1 MGHDLDESFLYTC
14 RDFYF
19 EKTISMVYI
28 LPLNHKYFFVG
39 AQNFFHILQP
49 RAGEISDFLGPCL
62 LRGPNFL
69 FRGGGAGPF
78 SSMKPSVTN
87 HVNSRIVDGKIM
99 FPITFCFYIIVMC
112 MLTFLTLKLV
122 SSVFYFLSNFYFSSN
137 DRPSKTMK
145 NVFYFI

>member
-1 MGHDLDESFLYTC
+1 MRAFCILAVIFISKRLFPWYIFCPWTTNIFLRGLKIFFISCSQGLRKSQISWDHVYWGDLIF
-14 RDFYF
+14 
-19 EKTISMVYI
+19 
-28 LPLNHKYFFVG
+28 
-39 AQNFFHILQP
+39 
-49 RAGEISDFLGPCL
+49 FLGE
-62 LRGPNFL
+62 
-69 FRGGGAGPF
+69 GGAGPF
-78 SSMKPSVTN
+78 SSMKPSMTN
-87 HVNSRIVDGKIM
+87 HVNSRIVDGKM